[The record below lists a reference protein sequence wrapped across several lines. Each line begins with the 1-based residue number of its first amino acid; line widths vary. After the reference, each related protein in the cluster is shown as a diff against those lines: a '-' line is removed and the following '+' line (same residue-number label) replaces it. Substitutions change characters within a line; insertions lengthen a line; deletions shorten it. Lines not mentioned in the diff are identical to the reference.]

1 MTKAEVE
8 FVPDPSM
15 FIFFEKGIRGAFSY
29 ISNRYSKTNS
39 KYLKSYDPKQ
49 ESKHIICL
57 DANSLYDY
65 AISKFV
71 PTSGFKWTD
80 PKEFGFNKYTS
91 NSLKG
96 CVVEV
101 HVEYPKELT
110 NYIMTIL

>member
-1 MTKAEVE
+1 MTKGEVE
-8 FVPDPSM
+8 FVPDPSI
-15 FIFFEKGIRGAFSY
+15 FIFFEKGKRGAFSY

-49 ESKHIICL
+49 KSKHIICL

-80 PKEFGFNKYTS
+80 PKDPLAPVTVETKREMLFNYQL
-91 NSLKG
+91 N
-96 CVVEV
+96 
-101 HVEYPKELT
+101 
-110 NYIMTIL
+110 IAD